1 MLETFQSKQKSIA
14 NRAFLFGDGVWVS
27 FYIRKSELVFAEE
40 CYFYLMVS
48 MRKLRMNIPQTYTL
62 EFFKEIIHKDVINT
76 GINDGIVKFFV
87 YRSDNGDNLVKNSVE
102 YYFSVDII
110 DDFLMLSK
118 DYEIDLIKEINI
130 GTNFLSGIHL
140 HRPENIYAEIYA
152 FENDLNDV
160 IILNENKRI
169 ARTSQGNILLLS
181 GNDIRIPKQSEGA
194 YTSPL
199 MEAFITFLDKNRL
212 ALIEES
218 EIIAFET
225 QKADEILIISESTGL
240 HAVTKIRNK
249 SFSKNKFSELI
260 NLWKE
265 SL

>member
-1 MLETFQSKQKSIA
+1 MLENIQNIQKPFA
-14 NRAFLFGDGVWVS
+14 NRAFLYGDGVWVS
-27 FYIRKSELVFAEE
+27 FYVRNSEIIFAEE
-40 CYFYLMVS
+40 SYFFLMVS

-62 EFFKEIIHKDVINT
+62 EFFKDLFYTNLINK
-76 GINDGIVKFFV
+76 GINDGIIKFFV
-87 YRSDNGDNLVKNSVE
+87 YRNNNGINLAKNDVE
-102 YYFSVDII
+102 YYFYADEAKDVLD
-110 DDFLMLSK
+110 LGK
-118 DYEIDLIKEINI
+118 DYEIDLIKEISI
-130 GTNFLSGIHL
+130 GTNILSGIQL

-152 FENDLNDV
+152 FENDLDDV

-181 GNDIRIPKQSEGA
+181 ENNIRIPKQSEGA

-199 MEAFITFLDKNRL
+199 LEAFVTFLDKNRL

-225 QKADEILIISESTGL
+225 QKADEVLIISETTGL

-249 SFSKNKFSELI
+249 TFAKNKFAELL
-260 NLWKE
+260 NAWKN

>member
-1 MLETFQSKQKSIA
+1 MQKNVQNKQESLV

-27 FYIRKSELVFAEE
+27 FYIRNSEVIFAEE
-40 CYFYLMVS
+40 SYFYLMVS
-48 MRKLRMNIPQTYTL
+48 MRKLRMNIPRIYTL
-62 EFFKEIIHKDVINT
+62 EFFKELIHVEIANEKVSN
-76 GINDGIVKFFV
+76 GILKFFV
-87 YRSDNGDNLVKNSVE
+87 YRDNDDTNLVKSNVK
-102 YYFSVDII
+102 YYFCI
-110 DDFLMLSK
+110 DKTDDVLELGK
-118 DYEIDLIKEINI
+118 DYEIDLIKEITL
-130 GTNFLSGIHL
+130 GTNILSGIRI

-152 FENDLNDV
+152 FENDLDDV

-169 ARTSQGNILLLS
+169 AKTSQGNILLLLE
-181 GNDIRIPKQSEGA
+181 NDIRIPKQSEGA

-225 QKADEILIISESTGL
+225 QKADEILIISESKGL

-249 SFSKNKFSELI
+249 YFSKDRFSEL
-260 NLWKE
+260 LRAWRK

>member
-1 MLETFQSKQKSIA
+1 MPKNFQNKQESLV

-27 FYIRKSELVFAEE
+27 FYIRNSEVIFAEE
-40 CYFYLMVS
+40 SYFYLMVS
-48 MRKLRMNIPQTYTL
+48 MRKLRMNIPQIYTL
-62 EFFKEIIHKDVINT
+62 EFFKELIHAEIVNERVSN
-76 GINDGIVKFFV
+76 GILKFFV
-87 YRSDNGDNLVKNSVE
+87 YRDSDDTNLVKSSVN
-102 YYFSVDII
+102 YYFYI
-110 DDFLMLSK
+110 DKTDDVLELGK
-118 DYEIDLIKEINI
+118 DYEIDLIKEITL
-130 GTNFLSGIHL
+130 GTNILSGINI

-152 FENDLNDV
+152 FENDLDDV

-169 ARTSQGNILLLS
+169 AKTSQGNILLLLE
-181 GNDIRIPKQSEGA
+181 NDIRIPKQSEGA

-225 QKADEILIISESTGL
+225 QKADEILIISESKGL

-249 SFSKNKFSELI
+249 SFSKDRFTKL
-260 NLWKE
+260 LRAWRE